1 MNINESQL
9 EIIVRQVLSNITEAS
24 ANAGT
29 STRNA
34 SNTCSFGTSTNNA
47 ASDTLNI
54 VDAAGIGNTVRSGN
68 PGTTDRASSQDGVFT
83 DIGQAILSAK
93 TAQSKLSAL
102 SVEKRKEMIRAMRKA
117 IFANL
122 RQLAE
127 LAVEETGMGRVA
139 DKIEKNRLAA
149 SKTPGVEDLSPIAYT
164 GDHGFTLVEKAPYGV
179 IGAITPSTNPSE
191 TVICNAIGMIAAG
204 NAVVFN
210 PHPAAKRVTQLAIKL
225 LNTAIVSAGGP
236 ENLLTTVENS
246 TAQTGMVLMEH
257 PDIRLMVVTGGP
269 EIVRIAMKSG
279 KKVIAA
285 GPGNPPVVVDETA
298 DIENAAKSIVDGAS
312 FDNNLLCIAEKEVF
326 VVDIAAGQLKKAM
339 LANGAYELNRSQLE
353 KLMTLITIKRDG
365 HELSMNKKFVG
376 KDIQFILKQIEVDV
390 SDSIRLAIVEVEESH
405 PLVNLEQLMPVLPI
419 VRAKDVNEAIRM
431 AVAAEQRCGHTA
443 MMYSKNIDNLSKM
456 AKAVNTTIFVKNGPS
471 YAGLGMLGEG
481 FTTFTIA
488 SPTGE
493 GLTSA
498 STFTRQRRCVLKDQF
513 RIV

>member
-1 MNINESQL
+1 MKIDELQL
-9 EIIVRQVLSNITEAS
+9 ENVVREVLGKIIKAEDDPKKPVII
-24 ANAGT
+24 
-29 STRNA
+29 
-34 SNTCSFGTSTNNA
+34 
-47 ASDTLNI
+47 D
-54 VDAAGIGNTVRSGN
+54 AGI
-68 PGTTDRASSQDGVFT
+68 SQNGVFT
-83 DIGQAILSAK
+83 CIEQAIRSAGD
-93 TAQSKLSAL
+93 AQVKLASL
-102 SVEKRKEMIRAMRKA
+102 CIEKRKEIIAAMRNIVVENA
-117 IFANL
+117 H
-122 RQLAE
+122 RLAVD
-127 LAVEETGMGRVA
+127 AVEETGMGRVG
-139 DKIEKNRLAA
+139 DKIKKNILAA
-149 SKTPGVEDLSPIAYT
+149 AKTPGVEDISPVAYT
-164 GDHGFTLVEKAPYGV
+164 GDHGFTLVERASYGI

-191 TVICNAIGMIAAG
+191 TVICNGIGMIAAG

-210 PHPAAKRVTQLAIKL
+210 PHPAARKVTQLTVKL
-225 LNTAIVSAGGP
+225 LNMAVVSVGGP

-298 DIENAAKSIVDGAS
+298 DMENAAKCIVDGAS

-326 VVDIAAGQLKKAM
+326 VVDIAAGQLKNAM
-339 LANGAYELNRSQLE
+339 LRHGAYELNRRQLE
-353 KLMTLITIKRDG
+353 KLMDVITVKREGNDI
-365 HELSMNKKFVG
+365 SVNKKFVG
-376 KDIQFILKQIEVDV
+376 RDVKIILKEIGIEVPDN
-390 SDSIRLAIVEVEESH
+390 IRLAIVEVEESH

-419 VRAKDVNEAIRM
+419 VRAKDVSQAVKM
-431 AVAAEQRCGHTA
+431 AVKAEQRNGHTA
-443 MMYSKNIDNLSKM
+443 TMHSRNIENLSKM
-456 AKAVNTTIFVKNGPS
+456 AKEINTTIFVKNGPS

-481 FTTFTIA
+481 FATFTIA